1 MTISNDGLKS
11 SGSVLGNSGIN
22 YNSSYDTRLSAY
34 LKGSATNDASNQSA
48 TTYPGAS
55 GVAGTQILYFNPG
68 GTNGTLIINGNVT
81 LDSAKKENI
90 YELPQVVIY
99 VDGNIAI
106 DPSVTRLDAWLIA
119 TGDIDTCRGWQD
131 NITETRSLNR
141 NANATCDNQL
151 QINGPVIAN
160 SVKLHRTFGADNLV
174 SFTGSH
180 GAKSEKNVSS
190 EVFNLSAL
198 TYLWS
203 FAQAGRYQSSYTD
216 VYSRELAPR
225 Y

>member
-1 MTISNDGLKS
+1 M
-11 SGSVLGNSGIN
+11 
-22 YNSSYDTRLSAY
+22 
-34 LKGSATNDASNQSA
+34 
-48 TTYPGAS
+48 
-55 GVAGTQILYFNPG
+55 
-68 GTNGTLIINGNVT
+68 
-81 LDSAKKENI
+81 
-90 YELPQVVIY
+90 VIY

-131 NITETRSLNR
+131 NIAETRSLNR

-174 SFTGSH
+174 SYTGSH